1 MDVGERERGFSR
13 YVYAGMAADTA
24 KAAERLALEWLRETT
39 GRETTGRE
47 IYVCRV
53 QAKRMKDDGP
63 R

>member
-39 GRETTGRE
+39 GRE